1 MGQKKRDDIFFFNA
15 APHQNVVE
23 FMPAAG
29 DWPCTTPTPSL
40 LAMAPLP
47 LIVCVL
53 PSELQPTNELL
64 MMMTVTV

>member
-47 LIVCVL
+47 LIIVYDERSHSVCPAV
-53 PSELQPTNELL
+53 
-64 MMMTVTV
+64 